1 MKKVRPK
8 DAEDTDFYTI
18 PDPFNPDK
26 TITRD
31 PVFSLMSLKPAIGK
45 NWIHEFYPEV
55 YTHDACF
62 YRGRKIS
69 VPRYYD
75 ECLKKIDEDFYT
87 YIKNARLERVDA
99 LNLDLSEKRMQT
111 VEYSKILKQ
120 NFYTRSLEKATIY
133 D

>member
-1 MKKVRPK
+1 MKIK
-8 DAEDTDFYTI
+8 I
-18 PDPFNPDK
+18 
-26 TITRD
+26 
-31 PVFSLMSLKPAIGK
+31 
-45 NWIHEFYPEV
+45 
-55 YTHDACF
+55 THDACF

-87 YIKNARLERVDA
+87 HIKNARLERVDA